1 MSEWTGDPAG
11 RGWEPGLRREVVL
24 TLTVYEC
31 SYTLPSL
38 FFAVANDDVN

>member
-1 MSEWTGDPAG
+1 MSEWTGNPAG
-11 RGWEPGLRREVVL
+11 RGWEPRLRREAVL

-38 FFAVANDDVN
+38 FVAVAAADVS